1 MRSFVYESL
10 PGRVIFGLGSIGRAP
25 AEVERL
31 GRTHVL
37 LIYDPSAAGIAK
49 ELAVRLGRRVAGE
62 FTDIRQHTPIETVLA
77 ARNAATDAG
86 ADCVITVGGGS
97 TTGFGKT
104 IALESGIDTMA
115 IPTTYAGS
123 EMTPIYGI
131 TADRHKRTGRDLRV
145 LPKVVIYDPELTTS
159 LPPAVTGASGIN
171 ALAHCVEAMYAE
183 EENPITS
190 LIAEEGIRALA
201 RGIPASVREPAN
213 LSARSDA
220 LYGAY
225 LAGAALAVVGMAV
238 HHRVC
243 HVLGGTYGLPHAET
257 NAVVLPHAVRFNQDA
272 APAAM
277 SRISQALA
285 VDDPASGLFDFAVAV
300 SAPTTLEAL
309 GMRHEDLDEAAR
321 LAAEPPLWNPRPVEA
336 AGIRELLEEA
346 FWGRR
351 PSSRD
356 ASAVGASANWS
367 SKDRESAGS
376 RPIHVSGQVRSKR
389 A

>member
-10 PGRVIFGLGSIGRAP
+10 PGRVIFGLGSISRAP

-37 LIYDPSAAGIAK
+37 LIYDPSTAATAQ
-49 ELAVRLGRRVAGE
+49 ELAVRLGRRIAGE

-77 ARNAATDAG
+77 ARKAAADAG
-86 ADCVITVGGGS
+86 ADCVITIGGGS
-97 TTGFGKT
+97 TTGFGKA
-104 IALESGIDTMA
+104 IALESGIDTIA

-159 LPPAVTGASGIN
+159 LPPATTGASGIN
-171 ALAHCVEAMYAE
+171 ALAHCVEALYAE

-190 LIAEEGIRALA
+190 LVAEEGIRALA

-213 LSARSDA
+213 LAARSDA

-225 LAGAALAVVGMAV
+225 LGGAALAVVGMAL

-243 HVLGGTYGLPHAET
+243 HVLGGTFGLPHAET
-257 NAVVLPHAVRFNQDA
+257 NAVVLPHSVRFNQDA
-272 APAAM
+272 ASEAIGRVA
-277 SRISQALA
+277 SALG
-285 VDDPASGLFDFAVAV
+285 VDDPATGLFDFAVAV
-300 SAPTTLEAL
+300 SAPTSLESL
-309 GMRHEDLDEAAR
+309 GMRYADLDEAAR
-321 LAAEPPLWNPRPVEA
+321 MAAEPPLWNPRPVEA
-336 AGIRELLEEA
+336 AGVRELLEHA

-351 PSSRD
+351 PLSREATTIGASSW
-356 ASAVGASANWS
+356 ASA
-367 SKDRESAGS
+367 DRQPTGS
-376 RPIHVSGQVRSKR
+376 RPIQVTGPARTKR
-389 A
+389 P